1 MTSKQKTNSLGCA
14 LRDFFADHLPCLRGM
29 SPHTIHSYRDCM
41 IMLLRCTAAKLHCCV
56 TKIDIEDLSPK
67 VILAF
72 LQYLEDERHSSPAT
86 RNVRLAAIH
95 AFFRYLAGQHPDR
108 LEHCQQVLAI
118 PFKRT
123 RSRSIDYLEHD
134 EIQKV
139 FAAVDQST
147 ADGRRDYA
155 LLVTLFNTGA
165 RVQELLDVRVC
176 DLQLVKPFHVRLFG
190 KGRKERIC
198 PLWPQTAQLLESLV
212 IGQNQ
217 NSGASDRLFRNHRGQ
232 PLTRFGVR
240 YILAK
245 YCRQAGK
252 TASTLVHKRLHPHI
266 MRHSSAVHLLKAGV
280 DIVTISQWLGHANIN
295 TTNRYASVD
304 LDTKRAAISKVEPTN
319 GTSTNTEAWRADA
332 TILTWLESL

>member
-1 MTSKQKTNSLGCA
+1 MTRKPKPNSLGCA
-14 LRDFFADHLPCLRGM
+14 LRGFFADHLPCLRGM
-29 SPHTIHSYRDCM
+29 SPHTIHSYRDC
-41 IMLLRCTAAKLHCCV
+41 IVMLLRFTAAAKHCCV
-56 TKIDIEDLSPK
+56 TKLDIDDLGPK
-67 VILAF
+67 VIVAF
-72 LQYLEDERHSSPAT
+72 LQHLEDERHSSPAT

-95 AFFRYLAGQHPDR
+95 AFFRYLAAQHPDR
-108 LEHCQQVLAI
+108 LEHCQQVLGI

-123 RSRSIDYLEHD
+123 RSRPVDYLEYD
-134 EIQKV
+134 ELQAV
-139 FAAVDQST
+139 LAAVDRST

-198 PLWPQTAQLLESLV
+198 PLWPQTAQLLQSLFAE
-212 IGQNQ
+212 QNRKV
-217 NSGASDRLFRNHRGQ
+217 GDLLFRNHRGQ

-245 YCRQAGK
+245 YCQQAGK
-252 TASTLVHKRLHPHI
+252 TISSLAQKRLHPHT

-280 DIVTISQWLGHANIN
+280 DIVTISQWLGHASIN

-304 LDTKRAAISKVEPTN
+304 LDMKRAAISKIAPTD
-319 GTSTNTEAWRADA
+319 GTSTGEKVWCADPS
-332 TILTWLESL
+332 ILTWLESL